1 MARTRRT
8 ERLNY
13 TDENKITD
21 ERGMESMA
29 EQTVYVRHPEQIS
42 HTRGNERN
50 SSTRN
55 DGCVNFD
62 YRPEKETV
70 IYDEYEISR
79 RLPEKRTVTASTRGG
94 EHRALWGAVGFF
106 AFLILCA
113 MVLLMLPQLTGVRY
127 RFIPNLAF
135 VNGNIIA
142 ADADKA
148 DTMDSY
154 TEYMAADTIYPGVY
168 IDDVHVGGMTREQ
181 AVEAVEAAAEDGP
194 GSEFDI
200 TVLIGNGS
208 WHLTR
213 ANVPVTRNVK
223 ETVDKAWAIGRRNTA
238 AAGGADLTPF
248 AERLNEA
255 LSIRGAPVSF
265 TTELTY
271 SREALMIQAE
281 AICAYVNRDP
291 VNSMV
296 ESFDF
301 NTRAFTFT
309 DDIPGARIDPT
320 EIYDKVGV
328 LLDSGTA
335 SAEVTFVPEKLLAD
349 MTKIELMNSFT
360 KISGF
365 STNTTSNNNR
375 NTNIKL
381 SAAAINGVTVQPGE
395 IFSFN
400 GATGERTKA
409 KGYKAAPAISGGA
422 TSDEIGGGVC
432 QTSSTLFNAVARADL
447 EIVSRSPHAWPSS
460 YIDKGMD
467 ATVNWP
473 GLDFKFRNNTD
484 WPVFIVA
491 SYANRKVTV
500 EIYGMKLKD
509 GITIDLESETVKK
522 LPQPSGTE
530 YVINTSLKPGESKKT
545 VTGRSGSVV
554 DTYKVYYQAGKEIRR
569 EKLCTSTYKAYQET
583 IEYNPR

>member
-13 TDENKITD
+13 SDEEKIPD
-21 ERGMESMA
+21 ARGMNGMP
-29 EQTVYVRHPEQIS
+29 EQTVYVRHPEQVS
-42 HTRGNERN
+42 HAHGNDQ
-50 SSTRN
+50 SGAAQN
-55 DGCVNFD
+55 DRSVDYD

-79 RLPEKRTVTASTRGG
+79 RLPEKRTVTASARGG
-94 EHRALWGAVGFF
+94 EHRALWGAVAFF
-106 AFLILCA
+106 AFVLLCA

-127 RFIPNLAF
+127 KFIPNLAF
-135 VNGNIIA
+135 VNGNIIVV
-142 ADADKA
+142 DDDKA
-148 DTMDSY
+148 DTFDRYM
-154 TEYMAADTIYPGVY
+154 EYMTADTIYPGVY

-213 ANVPVTRNVK
+213 ANVPVSRNVR
-223 ETVDKAWAIGRRNTA
+223 ETVDQAWAIGRRNTA
-238 AAGGADLTPF
+238 AAGGSDLTPF
-248 AERLNEA
+248 EERLDEA

-301 NTRAFTFT
+301 NTHAFTFT
-309 DDIPGARIDPT
+309 EDIPGAYVDPM
-320 EIYDKVGV
+320 EIYEKVGT

-335 SAEVTFVPEKLLAD
+335 SAEVTIVPEKLLAD
-349 MTKIELMNSFT
+349 MTRIELMNSFT
-360 KISGF
+360 KVSGF
-365 STNTTSNNNR
+365 TTSTTNNSNR

-381 SAAAINGVTVQPGE
+381 SAAAINGITVQPGE

-447 EIVSRSPHAWPSS
+447 EIISRSPHAWPSS
-460 YIDKGMD
+460 YIEKGMD

-500 EIYGMKLKD
+500 EIYGMKLAD
-509 GITIDLESETVKK
+509 GITIDLESETVKT

-545 VTGRSGSVV
+545 VTGRAGSVV
-554 DTYKVYYQAGKEIRR
+554 ETYKVYYQAGKEIRR

-583 IEYNPR
+583 IEYNPQ